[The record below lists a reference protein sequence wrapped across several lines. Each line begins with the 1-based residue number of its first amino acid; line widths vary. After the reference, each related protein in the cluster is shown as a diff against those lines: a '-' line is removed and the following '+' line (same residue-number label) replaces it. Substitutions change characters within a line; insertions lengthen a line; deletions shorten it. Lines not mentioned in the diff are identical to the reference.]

1 MHSSVK
7 NHENQAQ
14 IYVYLSMLISE
25 QDVST
30 FLTNQQMFISYWEN
44 KEPEFIKYYQKEYSD
59 RAGMVDS

>member
-7 NHENQAQ
+7 NDESQAQ
-14 IYVYLSMLISE
+14 VYACLSMLISE

-59 RAGMVDS
+59 RAGMVGS